1 MSAILERIGCVC
13 SKKKLL
19 TENELSERI
28 YKNIHTYIYTHTY
41 AYIHTHINTS
51 LYFIVMIVTHILHGM
66 KRYKILN
73 YKILVLFI

>member
-28 YKNIHTYIYTHTY
+28 YKNIHTYTHIHMHI
-41 AYIHTHINTS
+41 YIHI
-51 LYFIVMIVTHILHGM
+51 
-66 KRYKILN
+66 
-73 YKILVLFI
+73 